1 MRPFMLLAGEIRGTW
16 VPKRTVDLDAITKCG
31 KTVFPPSE
39 IGNEPIVIWEVRFA
53 DGTHV
58 RVTESAC
65 ERLSQAWKSE

>member
-1 MRPFMLLAGEIRGTW
+1 MLLAGEIRDTRIHKW
-16 VPKRTVDLDAITKCG
+16 TVDLDAIIECG

-39 IGNEPIVIWEVRFA
+39 IGNDPIVIWEVRFA

-65 ERLSQAWKSE
+65 ERLSQAWKSA